1 MELEMEYC
9 GDVVR
14 NVKEQEGGIDQ
25 FVANVQETEKD
36 GGLALVHTVMGL
48 DTRNI
53 LNKANLY
60 MRIRISITKILQHLW
75 LIKSPT
81 NLDRCLQTKYD
92 YTKHIHTS
100 CTYTCIACIVSTLCS
115 SSSRSS
121 CKKKK

>member
-60 MRIRISITKILQHLW
+60 MRIRISITKVCFFNNYYESNLQISIELARYYNICGSSNLLQISIDVCKPNMTTRNTFIRHVRIL
-75 LIKSPT
+75 
-81 NLDRCLQTKYD
+81 
-92 YTKHIHTS
+92 
-100 CTYTCIACIVSTLCS
+100 V
-115 SSSRSS
+115 
-121 CKKKK
+121 